1 MRLFVD
7 TSAWFALNDKSD
19 QNHPAA
25 EDFMGRFRVEPV
37 VLYLTDYIVDETVT
51 LLSLKVSHNQAVAFL
66 DLVAQSQNIVR
77 SHVTPTLLERA
88 EELFRK
94 HQDKNWSYTDCV
106 SFAFMDD
113 LGLEDALTFDTH
125 FSQYGKQMHP

>member
-19 QNHPAA
+19 QNHPASQ
-25 EDFMGRFRVEPV
+25 DFMGRFRVEPV
-37 VLYLTDYIVDETVT
+37 VLYTTDYIVDETVT
-51 LLSLKVSHNQAVAFL
+51 LLALKVSHTQAVAFL

-77 SHVTPTLLERA
+77 SHVIPTLLERA
-88 EELFRK
+88 EEIFRK